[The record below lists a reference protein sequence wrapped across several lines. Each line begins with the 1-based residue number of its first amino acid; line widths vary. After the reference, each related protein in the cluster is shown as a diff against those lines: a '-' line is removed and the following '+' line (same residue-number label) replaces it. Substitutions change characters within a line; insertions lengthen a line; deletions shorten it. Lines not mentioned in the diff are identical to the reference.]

1 MKILHNLLKGISL
14 TGALFVFQACYG
26 MPEPPMY
33 QERGEAPM
41 SFSLVSAS
49 TGAPIEG
56 VRISANTSGYSGA
69 GGAYE
74 LGVTGP
80 DGKCHVR
87 IPYQRNIEGPFLY
100 FEDGEGLYMRKD
112 TTLTDLRERD
122 IVIKLYSK

>member
-1 MKILHNLLKGISL
+1 
-14 TGALFVFQACYG
+14 
-26 MPEPPMY
+26 MY

-56 VRISANTSGYSGA
+56 VRISATVSSYSGS
-69 GGAYE
+69 GWEHE

-80 DGKCHVR
+80 DGKCSVR

-112 TTLTDLRERD
+112 TTLADLRERE